1 MGAVISNVIEQNNES
16 LEKRHLE
23 DMKDFARAM
32 ENEEKYIVLKTIPTD
47 VLIQEIGKRCSTL
60 ENRDKAIRELYH
72 IPEE

>member
-1 MGAVISNVIEQNNES
+1 MSVVISDVIEQNNEI

-23 DMKDFARAM
+23 DMKGFARAM
-32 ENEEKYIVLKTIPTD
+32 ENEEKYIVLKTIPTEI
-47 VLIQEIGKRCSTL
+47 LIQEIGKRYSAL

>member
-1 MGAVISNVIEQNNES
+1 MSPVISNVIEQNNES

-32 ENEEKYIVLKTIPTD
+32 ENEEKYIVLKTIPTQ
-47 VLIQEIGKRCSTL
+47 VLIQEISKRYSNL